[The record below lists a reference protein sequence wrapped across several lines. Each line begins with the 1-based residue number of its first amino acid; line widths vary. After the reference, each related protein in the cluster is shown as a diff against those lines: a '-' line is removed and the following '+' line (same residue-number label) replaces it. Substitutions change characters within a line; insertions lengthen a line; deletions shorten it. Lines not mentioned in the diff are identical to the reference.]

1 MMVAHSLSNPH
12 FGPAAGRHG
21 ANLRRGCRVPLQHL
35 NSKSVVVDIGAT
47 REYVEQVRKS
57 LNFENLDDD
66 PRFTGQ
72 LTTTEFLARYIP
84 DEVARRF
91 MTEFQIEVEV
101 TLHESRVA
109 WASYSDI
116 VG

>member
-1 MMVAHSLSNPH
+1 MMIARSLSDPH
-12 FGPAAGRHG
+12 FGPAAGRYG
-21 ANLRRGCRVPLQHL
+21 ATYVVDVEFRSEHL

-47 REYVEQVRKS
+47 GEYVEQVRKS
-57 LNFENLDDD
+57 LNFRNLEDD

-72 LTTTEFLARYIP
+72 LTTTEFLARHIH

-91 MTEFQIEVEV
+91 MTEFQSEVEV
-101 TLHESRVA
+101 TLHESHVA
-109 WASYSDI
+109 YASYSDI